1 MTLDNELHRGI
12 KAHTHTC
19 RRTAGCR
26 REIVSLGKSSSDQ
39 RAAAPEMSTR
49 GHVIERGADWPGAS
63 HDVMVTR
70 MPRQSLMRHTITID
84 AHSCLRTAAAALA
97 LAESTFT
104 EGFQRFG

>member
-12 KAHTHTC
+12 KTHTHTQ
-19 RRTAGCR
+19 RDAGGK
-26 REIVSLGKSSSDQ
+26 SSHWGKSSSDQ
-39 RAAAPEMSTR
+39 RAAAPEMSPR
-49 GHVIERGADWPGAS
+49 GHVIVRGADWSGAS

-70 MPRQSLMRHTITID
+70 TPWQSLMRHTIATD